1 MTRVSNRSWAC
12 FVVVIIFGIAQASH
26 AQTGPGLDGL
36 KTRAER
42 SGYLET
48 SRYDDVMAFLAVVD
62 EASPRIHLTG
72 FGYSFEGRRLPLAVV
87 GAVGDPSP
95 AAVLAT
101 GKTRVYIQANIHAGE
116 VEGKE
121 AALELLRAIA
131 MGDHASWLDSMVLLV
146 GPIYNAD
153 GNERVNLANRPAQ
166 HGPFGGMG
174 QRGNAQNYD
183 LNRDHI
189 KLDSP
194 EARSFVRLLNQY
206 DPHVTLDLH
215 TTNGTRHAYHLTYS
229 PPLHPNTATEIV
241 DLLRRQLLTSV
252 TREIKS
258 RDGWDIYYYGNVPGR
273 NSTLERGWYASD
285 HYARF
290 NNNYVGLRNRLA
302 LLSEAYSY
310 LTFRERIRATRR
322 FVEEVLNQVHAL
334 GDSIRRRT
342 AEADRLSVVGQELAV
357 RAEFEKSAQP
367 VQILMGEVSRE
378 SNPFTGAVVLR
389 RLDVRKPERMFEF
402 GTFRATETGR
412 VPQAYIVPSG
422 LSQVIDRLD
431 AHGVR
436 HTLVDKPVP
445 VSAEHFRISRSTAS
459 ERTYQGHNE
468 RMLEGKWEPVAH
480 TIEAGTLLVPL
491 AQPLG
496 RLIFT
501 LLEPRSDDGLATWN
515 LMDDALQNTD
525 IYPVLR
531 IHGELPGGK

>member
-1 MTRVSNRSWAC
+1 
-12 FVVVIIFGIAQASH
+12 
-26 AQTGPGLDGL
+26 
-36 KTRAER
+36 
-42 SGYLET
+42 
-48 SRYDDVMAFLAVVD
+48 
-62 EASPRIHLTG
+62 
-72 FGYSFEGRRLPLAVV
+72 
-87 GAVGDPSP
+87 
-95 AAVLAT
+95 
-101 GKTRVYIQANIHAGE
+101 
-116 VEGKE
+116 
-121 AALELLRAIA
+121 
-131 MGDHASWLDSMVLLV
+131 
-146 GPIYNAD
+146 
-153 GNERVNLANRPAQ
+153 
-166 HGPFGGMG
+166 
-174 QRGNAQNYD
+174 
-183 LNRDHI
+183 
-189 KLDSP
+189 
-194 EARSFVRLLNQY
+194 
-206 DPHVTLDLH
+206 
-215 TTNGTRHAYHLTYS
+215 
-229 PPLHPNTATEIV
+229 
-241 DLLRRQLLTSV
+241 V